1 MFLWLSPDSRKP
13 GRLHLAEGAEE
24 SVSTPFPWFEQWL
37 NLFFGCLALFESC
50 DGEGG
55 RMSASVECGPSVR
68 STGEGFARSGSSGLV
83 RFSQS

>member
-1 MFLWLSPDSRKP
+1 MLSTSLGVSPKAKVP
-13 GRLHLAEGAEE
+13 GRRCPWLHLVEGAEE

-55 RMSASVECGPSVR
+55 RMSASVWCDPGYIVC
-68 STGEGFARSGSSGLV
+68 FKV
-83 RFSQS
+83 F